1 MSSCFWATVPLRA
14 NKGGQQMQPSLSHLN
29 PTIHLWTHQLTR
41 CILWWI
47 FSFYPIRLPCQN
59 SSTLF
64 IAFFVVWARHHLTA
78 AHFYCSALLGSFSC
92 LPLTLVLEYSP
103 TPAMLWHTL
112 GLGDHHRNPNINER
126 DHIVGQPLWRIL
138 ESFHLCSFNDYQRGH
153 CDEFSLFFSFWQVD
167 FNSLGLKPWMIEQ
180 SCI

>member
-29 PTIHLWTHQLTR
+29 PTIHLWTNTESTH

-47 FSFYPIRLPCQN
+47 FSFSVFITFAFHVETLQRFSLHFL
-59 SSTLF
+59 SSEL
-64 IAFFVVWARHHLTA
+64 RQHLTA

-103 TPAMLWHTL
+103 TPAPLWHTL
-112 GLGDHHRNPNINER
+112 GLGDHHRSPNI
-126 DHIVGQPLWRIL
+126 
-138 ESFHLCSFNDYQRGH
+138 
-153 CDEFSLFFSFWQVD
+153 QVD
-167 FNSLGLKPWMIEQ
+167 FISLGLKPWIIEQ

>member
-29 PTIHLWTHQLTR
+29 PTIHLWTNTEPTR

-47 FSFYPIRLPCQN
+47 FSFSVFITFAFHVE
-59 SSTLF
+59 TLQRF
-64 IAFFVVWARHHLTA
+64 SLQFFVVWARHHLTA

-103 TPAMLWHTL
+103 TPALLWHTL
-112 GLGDHHRNPNINER
+112 GLGDHHKNPNINER

-138 ESFHLCSFNDYQRGH
+138 DSFHLCSFYNYQPLWWIIT
-153 CDEFSLFFSFWQVD
+153 LF
-167 FNSLGLKPWMIEQ
+167 
-180 SCI
+180 

>member
-1 MSSCFWATVPLRA
+1 MSCLAVS
-14 NKGGQQMQPSLSHLN
+14 GQPSPSVPIKEDNRCSPVYHIWTPRSTSELTLN
-29 PTIHLWTHQLTR
+29 QHAAF
-41 CILWWI
+41 CGG
-47 FSFYPIRLPCQN
+47 FSVFQFYHICLPCRN

-103 TPAMLWHTL
+103 TPALLWHTL
-112 GLGDHHRNPNINER
+112 GLGDHYRNPNINER

-138 ESFHLCSFNDYQRGH
+138 DSFHLCSFNDYQRGH
-153 CDEFSLFFSFWQVD
+153 CDEFSLFF
-167 FNSLGLKPWMIEQ
+167 
-180 SCI
+180 